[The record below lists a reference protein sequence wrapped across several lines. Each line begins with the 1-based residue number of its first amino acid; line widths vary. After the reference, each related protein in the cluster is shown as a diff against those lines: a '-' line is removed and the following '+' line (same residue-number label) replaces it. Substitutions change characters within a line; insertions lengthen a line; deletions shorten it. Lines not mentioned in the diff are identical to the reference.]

1 MVPIAERLML
11 GALIWV
17 SFCQRKGKI
26 MITENQFV
34 SALAGFKAANTSGGL
49 ILLTD
54 YAVQQAK
61 NGNWEPMAALVSTLR
76 ENRKVWSTF
85 ALMLRAVGIT
95 NYVTVREAE
104 KTRQWRNIDITHE
117 TALKKTVTCPETGAE
132 LRGGQVAQ
140 ALKLHLATI
149 DEVVIAE
156 KYAELA
162 AAEAAAREEKKE
174 TKENEKMGAEYWH
187 QRLAKL
193 AEEAA
198 KYGVTIKGTVTT
210 AAMAMAKAA

>member
-1 MVPIAERLML
+1 
-11 GALIWV
+11 
-17 SFCQRKGKI
+17 
-26 MITENQFV
+26 MINESQFV
-34 SALAGFKAANTSGGL
+34 SALAGFKVATTSGGL

-61 NGNWEPMAALVSTLR
+61 NGNWEPFAALISTLR
-76 ENRKVWSTF
+76 ENRKVWGTF

-104 KTRQWRNIDITHE
+104 KPRQWRNIDITHE

-132 LRGGQVAQ
+132 LRDGQVAQ

-149 DEVVIAE
+149 DEAVITE
-156 KYAELA
+156 KYHELA
-162 AAEAAAREEKKE
+162 AAEAEAREEKKAA
-174 TKENEKMGAEYWH
+174 KENEKANAEYWR

-193 AEEAA
+193 AEEAE
-198 KYGVTIKGTVTT
+198 KYGVTIKGTV
-210 AAMAMAKAA
+210 AAAAKAKAKAA

>member
-1 MVPIAERLML
+1 
-11 GALIWV
+11 
-17 SFCQRKGKI
+17 

-34 SALAGFKAANTSGGL
+34 SALAGFKAATTSGGL
-49 ILLTD
+49 ILLTE
-54 YAVQQAK
+54 YAISQAR

-76 ENRKVWSTF
+76 ENRKVWGTF

-95 NYVTVREAE
+95 NYVTVKETE
-104 KTRQWRNIDITHE
+104 KPRQWRNLDITHE
-117 TALKKTVTCPETGAE
+117 TVLKRTVKCPETGAE
-132 LRGGQVAQ
+132 LHGGQVAQ
-140 ALKLHLATI
+140 ALKLHLMTV
-149 DEVVIAE
+149 DEAVIAE

-162 AAEAAAREEKKE
+162 AAEAEAREEKRAAKE
-174 TKENEKMGAEYWH
+174 SEKTGAEYWR

-210 AAMAMAKAA
+210 AAKAKAA